1 MPGWWPPGRVGAIGD
16 ERYRA
21 WGHRPVP
28 AVNDRNLVAGPEEMR
43 GDPRADEASAA
54 KEGNAH

>member
-1 MPGWWPPGRVGAIGD
+1 
-16 ERYRA
+16 
-21 WGHRPVP
+21 
-28 AVNDRNLVAGPEEMR
+28 VAGPEEMR